1 MPLNS
6 IRFLLILFSFALSI
20 FALFNFKFHYVSIN
34 SDSET
39 VEEETHVLSFKFHYV
54 SINSEMFQ
62 LLKNGMENFKFHY
75 VSINSVKITN
85 CV

>member
-1 MPLNS
+1 M
-6 IRFLLILFSFALSI
+6 FLLIRVSPETLICLVAF
-20 FALFNFKFHYVSIN
+20 FKFHYVSIN

>member
-1 MPLNS
+1 MKN
-6 IRFLLILFSFALSI
+6 F
-20 FALFNFKFHYVSIN
+20 FKFHYVSIN

>member
-1 MPLNS
+1 M
-6 IRFLLILFSFALSI
+6 FLLILLQVTSLRKILNA
-20 FALFNFKFHYVSIN
+20 FKFHYVSIN

>member
-1 MPLNS
+1 MILLIRMKAAAIRAVKTTLNS
-6 IRFLLILFSFALSI
+6 IMFLLILI
-20 FALFNFKFHYVSIN
+20 KTTKII
-34 SDSET
+34 D
-39 VEEETHVLSFKFHYV
+39 EESFKFHYV